1 MADREE
7 DKEREKGF
15 RIVDRRRFTSEG
27 ETRNDVPDPP
37 PSSPTP
43 SMPPPRQEPS
53 KQSPLQAPG
62 PDKRPQGRGGDPRQ
76 APRPEPR
83 SAPPPQPEPEPAI
96 DFLSFAASLATNALA
111 ALGLLPEE
119 QARGLPRNPELAR
132 EYIDILAMLQ
142 QKTKGNLSRQEDVAL
157 DQMLADLR
165 MQYVQ
170 LTRGRR

>member
-15 RIVDRRRFTSEG
+15 RVVDRRRFTTEG
-27 ETRNDVPDPP
+27 ETRDDVPDAP
-37 PSSPTP
+37 PSSAP
-43 SMPPPRQEPS
+43 SMPPPPPAQPRQP
-53 KQSPLQAPG
+53 PQAA
-62 PDKRPQGRGGDPRQ
+62 PDPRQQPRGGDPRQ
-76 APRPEPR
+76 APRPDPR
-83 SAPPPQPEPEPAI
+83 QAPPPPEPGI

-119 QARGLPRNPELAR
+119 QAQGLPRNPELAR
-132 EYIDILAMLQ
+132 EYIDILGMLQ
-142 QKTKGNLSRQEDVAL
+142 QKTRGNLSRQEDVAL
-157 DQMLADLR
+157 EQMLADLR

>member
-7 DKEREKGF
+7 DSEREKGF
-15 RIVDRRRFTSEG
+15 RVVDRRRFTSEG
-27 ETRNDVPDPP
+27 ETRAGVPDPP
-37 PSSPTP
+37 PSSPAP
-43 SMPPPRQEPS
+43 SLPAPPRQEPPR
-53 KQSPLQAPG
+53 QPPPQQAG
-62 PDKRPQGRGGDPRQ
+62 KPQPRSGDPRQ
-76 APRPEPR
+76 AARQ
-83 SAPPPQPEPEPAI
+83 PPSPQPEPEPGI

-132 EYIDILAMLQ
+132 EYIDILGMLQ
-142 QKTKGNLSRQEDVAL
+142 QKTRGNLSRQEEVAL
-157 DQMLADLR
+157 EQMLADLR

>member
-15 RIVDRRRFTSEG
+15 RVVDRRRFTTEG
-27 ETRNDVPDPP
+27 EARDDVPDAP
-37 PSSPTP
+37 PSSAP
-43 SMPPPRQEPS
+43 SMPPPPPAAPPRQAQP
-53 KQSPLQAPG
+53 QQQAA
-62 PDKRPQGRGGDPRQ
+62 PDKRQQARGGDPRQ
-76 APRPEPR
+76 PPRPDPR
-83 SAPPPQPEPEPAI
+83 QAPQQPEPGI

-119 QARGLPRNPELAR
+119 QAQGLPRNPELAR
-132 EYIDILAMLQ
+132 EYIDILGMLQ
-142 QKTKGNLSRQEDVAL
+142 QKTRGNLSRQEEVAL
-157 DQMLADLR
+157 EQMVADLR